1 MCAAGDCGQS
11 TGASEVWNK
20 RGWYRNRNNCCVPW
34 KKKGNTKVAGQYVGQ
49 GMLFIQPVDTSTSYD
64 MLLPLRSCGQSS
76 RCLRPMHQLLALG
89 VVVSTPKF
97 QDGTSTNTW
106 LPQTLVMAGRH
117 VECQDGC

>member
-1 MCAAGDCGQS
+1 VKCGTS
-11 TGASEVWNK
+11 ADGIEIGIIVVFH
-20 RGWYRNRNNCCVPW
+20 G

-89 VVVSTPKF
+89 VVASTPKF